1 LYTPTPGRRDARDV
15 RHYQRRVSQSETA
28 TGSRSRASTFF
39 AKILNHEP
47 QAFVNRYF
55 FEDALTM
62 KGIAHK
68 CRGDEISKQF
78 RVAQIGKI
86 PIYFRGKLPWS
97 VSFQVRI
104 KLQHF
109 RSQRFG
115 FYGGGGFGFEGLY
128 HCNREWRFLLKS
140 AESDTFESL
149 QNQVRRAVASFN
161 TCANKTNAGNVKK
174 VAGRIPFS
182 AVRLEQC
189 NAKHAV
195 MGEGVL

>member
-1 LYTPTPGRRDARDV
+1 
-15 RHYQRRVSQSETA
+15 
-28 TGSRSRASTFF
+28 
-39 AKILNHEP
+39 
-47 QAFVNRYF
+47 
-55 FEDALTM
+55 M

-115 FYGGGGFGFEGLY
+115 FYGRGGFAFEGLY
-128 HCNREWRFLLKS
+128 HCNSKCRFLLKS

-149 QNQVRRAVASFN
+149 QNQVRGAVASFN
-161 TCANKTNAGNVKK
+161 ACANKTNAGNVKK
-174 VAGRIPFS
+174 VSGRLPFS
-182 AVRLEQC
+182 ALRRDQG
-189 NAKHAV
+189 HA
-195 MGEGVL
+195 EHA